1 MKIGVV
7 KNHTLLN
14 AAYEIWPE
22 FSTFFPSELKKKII
36 TENVHKS
43 IYCIVSFVKIVTM
56 KIILRTYM
64 NFFLFV
70 VLCEICI

>member
-1 MKIGVV
+1 MPLIIYDFHE
-7 KNHTLLN
+7 NRCSESHTLLN

-56 KIILRTYM
+56 KSILRT
-64 NFFLFV
+64 
-70 VLCEICI
+70 